1 MPVYDLLLSASI
13 DKTDYVTPLF
23 PTPISVFLKL
33 LVYHINGNVVFQ
45 KDLSISCL
53 KKYKHTKR

>member
-23 PTPISVFLKL
+23 PISVKILD
-33 LVYHINGNVVFQ
+33 NTNT
-45 KDLSISCL
+45 S
-53 KKYKHTKR
+53 TK